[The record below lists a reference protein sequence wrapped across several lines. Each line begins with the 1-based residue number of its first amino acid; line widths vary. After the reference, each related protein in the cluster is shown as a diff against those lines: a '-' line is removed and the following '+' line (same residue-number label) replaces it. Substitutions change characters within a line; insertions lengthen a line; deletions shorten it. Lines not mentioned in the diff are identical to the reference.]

1 MSNAT
6 KDAPKAEKDTKVS
19 AKDTPDLGLLEEDDD
34 FEEFPTEEPL
44 AKKVCTRVSPMQE
57 DPPPRTPPSSRR
69 SNGHASTT
77 PPNTNTP
84 TSAEQQ
90 QPAQRNGRSS
100 SRSGNAPLRVPHAP
114 AHDSGH
120 RANKEHQE
128 EGREGNMGRAWVR
141 GQPTERRTPEALTR
155 ISNPPKT
162 ELANQGVTMDH

>member
-34 FEEFPTEEPL
+34 FEEFPTEGKLEVLVKYSRKRPHSHSPPLRSPEPL

-100 SRSGNAPLRVPHAP
+100 SRSGNARNSRTRSSSSSTNETPDSPARATRSSARLR
-114 AHDSGH
+114 SS
-120 RANKEHQE
+120 RK
-128 EGREGNMGRAWVR
+128 
-141 GQPTERRTPEALTR
+141 
-155 ISNPPKT
+155 
-162 ELANQGVTMDH
+162 